1 MGESFWREWVN
12 RSCSSPLG
20 RQNSSFV
27 GNAQSQENY
36 THNRHRPQELDLNLD
51 MRTHVGIT
59 RIRMESFK
67 IASCLLL
74 LCCSRSFADD
84 SVLIHEP
91 PSELDDE
98 DFARGSNGTE
108 LGDAALDQDGQL
120 CEDMVGQGWML
131 MPIHDSLGG
140 SDCDSDRKCRPIE
153 CCSQGNVEQRFLE
166 AHGRL
171 DDDDATP
178 KCRVRDS
185 VLYVVIGFGLFILAS
200 FSICC
205 CCCICCRRASQG
217 QESRLQRRRSDDD
230 IPESELPPVPL

>member
-1 MGESFWREWVN
+1 MK
-12 RSCSSPLG
+12 L
-20 RQNSSFV
+20 
-27 GNAQSQENY
+27 
-36 THNRHRPQELDLNLD
+36 
-51 MRTHVGIT
+51 
-59 RIRMESFK
+59 FK
-67 IASCLLL
+67 LAFCLLL
-74 LCCSRSFADD
+74 LWCPCSLADD

-98 DFARGSNGTE
+98 DFANSNE

-120 CEDMVGQGWML
+120 CEDMVGQGWVL

-140 SDCDSDRKCRPIE
+140 SDCDFGRKCRPIE
-153 CCSQGNVEQRFLE
+153 CCSQGDVEQRFLE

-171 DDDDATP
+171 NDDDAMP

-185 VLYVVIGFGLFILAS
+185 VLYLVIGVCLFILAA

-205 CCCICCRRASQG
+205 CCCICCRRASQ
-217 QESRLQRRRSDDD
+217 ESRIKRRRSDDD